1 MRFVHDSLPQ
11 RVCFGS
17 GEAATRLEHEVAA
30 LGASRVM
37 VIASSREMD
46 TADTL
51 TRNLYQPGVMANVT
65 RRG

>member
-17 GEAATRLEHEVAA
+17 GEAATHLEHEVAA

-51 TRNLYQPGVMANVT
+51 TRNLYQPGVTANVT
-65 RRG
+65 RQG